1 MQSVG
6 IVVLEMVF
14 PSHMSDCRPAYSNAV
29 GRLRGWISL
38 ILDHEGRV
46 GQYLVLWEGFPKE
59 DASCMGGGEG
69 HHRSSSEVSPLSC
82 IATCT

>member
-38 ILDHEGRV
+38 ILDHEGVLNNWGSHTTFIVPELGRFRQPHLWV
-46 GQYLVLWEGFPKE
+46 GMFNSW
-59 DASCMGGGEG
+59 
-69 HHRSSSEVSPLSC
+69 HTR
-82 IATCT
+82 T